1 MNYATFACKRLMGGN
16 ASKLVRVLGAA
27 MAVFLICA
35 PLFSQGS
42 QGTIQGGVFDQSG
55 GAIAGATVTITDV
68 ARGASRNLVADAAG
82 QYTATSLNPATYT
95 VRAESKGFQAS
106 EHTGVQVE
114 VGQTI
119 RVDLVLQPGQQ
130 SQTVTVTSEA
140 PAIDTTDATLGGTVA
155 NQSINSLPLNGRNFE
170 RLIQLRPGVV
180 TSPGAGSGT
189 SSTNGMRL
197 GEDLYV
203 VEGLA
208 QVDPSTGASV
218 INSSY
223 RSGDASSLLPIDAIQ
238 EFNTEQNP
246 KAEFGWRG
254 GSVVDIGVKSGT
266 NAIHG
271 TAYAF
276 GRDASAT
283 DAPNYFSSPSAPG
296 VTPATLEQFG
306 ATAGGRII
314 KDKLFW
320 FMGFEGLR
328 VDLGDTA
335 VDTVPTDVALS
346 PSNPAK
352 SMVDACT
359 AAKAGT
365 GINAL
370 SAQLAGLNPATC
382 VVTPASSS
390 FENLFPYITS
400 TSNAFS
406 PGLISSGPLNN
417 GFIKGDYIVSDH
429 NHISGM
435 YFISRSDQLV
445 SYAAGQLLPQWE
457 AAVPQDIQMWD
468 GAWTWTPNST
478 WVNDVRGG
486 VAYLYNQ
493 TLSVD
498 GTKLVSNPWPSGYGF
513 NTGVTNPL
521 YGGLPEIDF
530 TPFTGYLGAG
540 KRTGVRGPEGNSD
553 FVDNVG
559 YLRGKHA
566 FKFGFEFMDSIYDNN
581 SYNQANGEITFST
594 LTSFLE
600 GDPKKG
606 KIFIGN
612 PDINVREHSFGGYFQ
627 DDWRLTTRV
636 TLNLGLRYEYS
647 QPPVERDN
655 YIGNFNPNVTGDTPA
670 IEQAGPGTAYGPLYH
685 GDHKDFSP
693 RVGVAWD
700 VQGDGKTVVRAG
712 ASVLN
717 SLMITSELTNPAP
730 FGANFPSL
738 GVNNSGT
745 AINAHSAVNPFPL
758 SGGQINWSVAGPVF
772 PGNVPTVVGGVT
784 YTGLTC
790 TAAAP
795 CSTAAVNPDFRT
807 PYVAEWNL
815 DIQRAIN
822 RNLTVDVAYVGN
834 HGFAEGTELD
844 INQAPI
850 GAGYAPGGT
859 FNAAACIA
867 SPAANCTPD
876 PNLEAQG
883 QPYFTKFRYLS
894 NIIQAGNQDFS
905 SYNALQVTVN
915 ERASHGL
922 TFLAGYTYSHALDM
936 ESSSSISQQLFPVDA
951 LDPRLSYGPTNSDI
965 RHRLTFA
972 PTYAIPGMKSPGQM
986 LQGWSVSG
994 ILTLQGGL
1002 PWSPVDQTN
1011 DLTGDNEVNAGGAQT
1026 WNYTGP
1032 RSAFTAGPNPI
1043 PCFGN
1048 LPNCTPAVPQSCMT
1062 AAQAPYAGN
1071 VQLQGLALAAL
1082 TNLGCYVQNGG
1093 ILTPPAYGTI
1103 GNASR
1108 NLFRVEPYYNVDF
1121 NVAKEWRFKER
1132 YSAQFRIEF
1141 FNLFNR
1147 ADFAI
1152 PTSTVGID
1160 PNSGFGAFGVS
1171 STTPDAA
1178 TSGGGS
1184 NSVLGSGGP
1193 RHIQFGLKL
1202 AF

>member
-1 MNYATFACKRLMGGN
+1 
-16 ASKLVRVLGAA
+16 
-27 MAVFLICA
+27 
-35 PLFSQGS
+35 
-42 QGTIQGGVFDQSG
+42 
-55 GAIAGATVTITDV
+55 
-68 ARGASRNLVADAAG
+68 
-82 QYTATSLNPATYT
+82 
-95 VRAESKGFQAS
+95 
-106 EHTGVQVE
+106 
-114 VGQTI
+114 
-119 RVDLVLQPGQQ
+119 
-130 SQTVTVTSEA
+130 
-140 PAIDTTDATLGGTVA
+140 
-155 NQSINSLPLNGRNFE
+155 
-170 RLIQLRPGVV
+170 
-180 TSPGAGSGT
+180 
-189 SSTNGMRL
+189 
-197 GEDLYV
+197 
-203 VEGLA
+203 
-208 QVDPSTGASV
+208 
-218 INSSY
+218 
-223 RSGDASSLLPIDAIQ
+223 
-238 EFNTEQNP
+238 
-246 KAEFGWRG
+246 
-254 GSVVDIGVKSGT
+254 
-266 NAIHG
+266 
-271 TAYAF
+271 
-276 GRDASAT
+276 
-283 DAPNYFSSPSAPG
+283 
-296 VTPATLEQFG
+296 
-306 ATAGGRII
+306 
-314 KDKLFW
+314 
-320 FMGFEGLR
+320 
-328 VDLGDTA
+328 
-335 VDTVPTDVALS
+335 
-346 PSNPAK
+346 
-352 SMVDACT
+352 
-359 AAKAGT
+359 
-365 GINAL
+365 
-370 SAQLAGLNPATC
+370 
-382 VVTPASSS
+382 
-390 FENLFPYITS
+390 
-400 TSNAFS
+400 
-406 PGLISSGPLNN
+406 
-417 GFIKGDYIVSDH
+417 
-429 NHISGM
+429 
-435 YFISRSDQLV
+435 
-445 SYAAGQLLPQWE
+445 
-457 AAVPQDIQMWD
+457 
-468 GAWTWTPNST
+468 
-478 WVNDVRGG
+478 
-486 VAYLYNQ
+486 
-493 TLSVD
+493 
-498 GTKLVSNPWPSGYGF
+498 
-513 NTGVTNPL
+513 
-521 YGGLPEIDF
+521 
-530 TPFTGYLGAG
+530 
-540 KRTGVRGPEGNSD
+540 
-553 FVDNVG
+553 
-559 YLRGKHA
+559 
-566 FKFGFEFMDSIYDNN
+566 
-581 SYNQANGEITFST
+581 
-594 LTSFLE
+594 
-600 GDPKKG
+600 
-606 KIFIGN
+606 
-612 PDINVREHSFGGYFQ
+612 
-627 DDWRLTTRV
+627 
-636 TLNLGLRYEYS
+636 
-647 QPPVERDN
+647 
-655 YIGNFNPNVTGDTPA
+655 
-670 IEQAGPGTAYGPLYH
+670 
-685 GDHKDFSP
+685 
-693 RVGVAWD
+693 
-700 VQGDGKTVVRAG
+700 
-712 ASVLN
+712 
-717 SLMITSELTNPAP
+717 
-730 FGANFPSL
+730 
-738 GVNNSGT
+738 
-745 AINAHSAVNPFPL
+745 
-758 SGGQINWSVAGPVF
+758 
-772 PGNVPTVVGGVT
+772 
-784 YTGLTC
+784 
-790 TAAAP
+790 
-795 CSTAAVNPDFRT
+795 
-807 PYVAEWNL
+807 VAEWNL